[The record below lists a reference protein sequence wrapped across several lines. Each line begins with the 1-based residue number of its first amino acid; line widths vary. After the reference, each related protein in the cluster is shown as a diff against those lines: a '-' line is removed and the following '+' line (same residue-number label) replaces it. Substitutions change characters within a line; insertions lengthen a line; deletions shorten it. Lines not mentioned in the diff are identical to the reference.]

1 MFFPE
6 IIITQRRIC
15 SGYNKVYTDNSNSTK
30 QVKDTREQMFRMRFQ
45 MTMGQVDGLKKY
57 RELKKDRA
65 RMLTIGREA
74 ELAAAKAEGAAG
86 KKG

>member
-1 MFFPE
+1 MKADKIRQLDGAE
-6 IIITQRRIC
+6 IA
-15 SGYNKVYTDNSNSTK
+15 K
-30 QVKDTREQMFRMRFQ
+30 QVTETRAQMFRIRFQ

-65 RMLTIGREA
+65 RMLTLEREA
-74 ELAAAKAEGAAG
+74 VLAAAKAAG

>member
-1 MFFPE
+1 MKAE
-6 IIITQRRIC
+6 KIRQLDGADLTR
-15 SGYNKVYTDNSNSTK
+15 

-65 RMLTIGREA
+65 RMLTIEREA
-74 ELAAAKAEGAAG
+74 ELAAAKAAGAAG

>member
-1 MFFPE
+1 MKAEKIRGFDGAE
-6 IIITQRRIC
+6 L
-15 SGYNKVYTDNSNSTK
+15 TK
-30 QVKDTREQMFRMRFQ
+30 QAKDTREQMFRMRFQ

-65 RMLTIGREA
+65 RMLTIEREA
-74 ELAAAKAEGAAG
+74 QLAAAKTAG

>member
-1 MFFPE
+1 MKADKIRQLDGAE
-6 IIITQRRIC
+6 IA
-15 SGYNKVYTDNSNSTK
+15 K
-30 QVKDTREQMFRMRFQ
+30 QVKDTREQMFRIRFQ

-65 RMLTIGREA
+65 RMLTLEREA
-74 ELAAAKAEGAAG
+74 ELAAAKAAG

>member
-1 MFFPE
+1 MKADKIRQIEGAELPK
-6 IIITQRRIC
+6 
-15 SGYNKVYTDNSNSTK
+15 KVTEA
-30 QVKDTREQMFRMRFQ
+30 REQMFRIRFQ

-65 RMLTIGREA
+65 RMLTIEREA
-74 ELAAAKAEGAAG
+74 QLASAKAAG

>member
-1 MFFPE
+1 MKADKIRQLE
-6 IIITQRRIC
+6 
-15 SGYNKVYTDNSNSTK
+15 GADLAK
-30 QVKDTREQMFRMRFQ
+30 QVKDAREQMFRIRFQ

-65 RMLTIGREA
+65 RILTIEREA
-74 ELAAAKAEGAAG
+74 QLASEKAAG

>member
-1 MFFPE
+1 MKAE
-6 IIITQRRIC
+6 KIRQLD
-15 SGYNKVYTDNSNSTK
+15 GADLTK

-65 RMLTIGREA
+65 RMLTIEREA
-74 ELAAAKAEGAAG
+74 ELTAAKAAGAAG

>member
-1 MFFPE
+1 MKADKIRQLYGAE
-6 IIITQRRIC
+6 IA
-15 SGYNKVYTDNSNSTK
+15 K
-30 QVKDTREQMFRMRFQ
+30 QVKDTREQMFRIRFQ

-65 RMLTIGREA
+65 RMLTLEREA
-74 ELAAAKAEGAAG
+74 ELAAAKAAG

>member
-1 MFFPE
+1 MKAE
-6 IIITQRRIC
+6 KIRQLD
-15 SGYNKVYTDNSNSTK
+15 GADLTK

-74 ELAAAKAEGAAG
+74 ELAAAKASSDAAG